1 MSKGRKTRADSQR
14 GVKGDFSTEFA
25 GRNIPLTKSAEEQD
39 AKELSEL
46 SHFFSMGPL
55 GCQTSAG
62 TAFSRQVSEELQRS
76 DSHQL
81 PQPPG
86 PGWKD
91 GSQTARASFASSIR
105 SGGVCEDLSPAKQ
118 RLHRPV
124 SEWELQEARPP
135 RSLGIN
141 DFPSI
146 FQPQLDRPSP
156 QETHYDYFTRRLPG
170 EQYTEHR
177 EAMRCR
183 TETTRKTYKYY
194 GRRGA
199 TAYAG
204 DTGRLSQGS
213 GLRDMDY

>member
-55 GCQTSAG
+55 GRQTSAG
-62 TAFSRQVSEELQRS
+62 TAFSRQVSEELQRRDSLLPELQRS

-105 SGGVCEDLSPAKQ
+105 SGGVCE
-118 RLHRPV
+118 
-124 SEWELQEARPP
+124 
-135 RSLGIN
+135 
-141 DFPSI
+141 
-146 FQPQLDRPSP
+146 
-156 QETHYDYFTRRLPG
+156 
-170 EQYTEHR
+170 
-177 EAMRCR
+177 
-183 TETTRKTYKYY
+183 
-194 GRRGA
+194 
-199 TAYAG
+199 
-204 DTGRLSQGS
+204 
-213 GLRDMDY
+213 